1 MDEVV
6 DDLVIFNRGL
16 AAFGPVSK
24 APLTTDA
31 PCTPNMNLREID
43 KWARVRCG
51 TSRSEGHAHAV
62 RSDDARTV
70 SLIVDKPKTQT

>member
-43 KWARVRCG
+43 KWAP
-51 TSRSEGHAHAV
+51 S
-62 RSDDARTV
+62 
-70 SLIVDKPKTQT
+70 SLRAKSIGGACPCRPIGRREDGVAYS